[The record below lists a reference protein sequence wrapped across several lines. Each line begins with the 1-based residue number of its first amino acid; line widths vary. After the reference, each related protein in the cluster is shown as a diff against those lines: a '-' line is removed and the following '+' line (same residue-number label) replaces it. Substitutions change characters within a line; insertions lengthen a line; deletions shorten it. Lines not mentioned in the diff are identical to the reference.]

1 MKDDTKIKRY
11 QRLSL
16 SRRQLLEVG
25 GVGFG
30 SLLLPGA
37 FAAFGANAGNAA
49 TPNEADGPITS
60 FDALEPQ
67 SVRRNRSEAG
77 PAKASRGWAHG
88 CQRVLEGI
96 HHRDARTCRRRQDRT
111 RRLSLISTRILD
123 RQKRDP
129 S

>member
-25 GVGFG
+25 RVGFG

-49 TPNEADGPITS
+49 TPNDADGPITS
-60 FDALEPQ
+60 IWTRVKRL
-67 SVRRNRSEAG
+67 
-77 PAKASRGWAHG
+77 SRGTWPFWASG
-88 CQRVLEGI
+88 
-96 HHRDARTCRRRQDRT
+96 RRRKDRT

-123 RQKRDP
+123 RQKRD
-129 S
+129 SS